1 MYNFSDKS
9 VIESRTCSEVVFC
22 QIALSKRA
30 TLIEKLNF
38 SQSVSQSP
46 SNKNLIRDLQIIRR
60 VKTSTTPSTRI
71 LSTKQCKRANQRH
84 FGGKMW
90 QPSSVYNEFQRE
102 CRSSGNKLSNVR
114 SFIILRSVEGVTSFT
129 KGKSVNFSSEKW

>member
-22 QIALSKRA
+22 QIALSNRA

-60 VKTSTTPSTRI
+60 VKTSTTTCTRI
-71 LSTKQCKRANQRH
+71 LSTKQCTRANQRR
-84 FGGKMW
+84 FGWKMW

-102 CRSSGNKLSNVR
+102 CRSSKLSNVR
-114 SFIILRSVEGVTSFT
+114 SFIIFRSGEGITSFT
-129 KGKSVNFSSEKW
+129 KGNSVNFSS